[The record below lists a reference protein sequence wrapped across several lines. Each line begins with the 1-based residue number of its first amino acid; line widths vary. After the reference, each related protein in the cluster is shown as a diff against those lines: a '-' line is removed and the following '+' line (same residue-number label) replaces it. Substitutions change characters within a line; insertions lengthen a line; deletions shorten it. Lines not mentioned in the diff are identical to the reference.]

1 MLLVNIHELDII
13 LADPSVVV
21 GLKDEVDDVGRVLS
35 LDGEDVIAAGSAK
48 HLCERAQVDT
58 EGNVAVAAEGV
69 KGFGLEHHG
78 DEGDVG
84 VVHGLQRD
92 ARVIAVEVAV
102 LNKVFDGIDNLLC
115 RQKRLVLF
123 AGEVYLLQHVGL
135 VQACFKH

>member
-21 GLKDEVDDVGRVLS
+21 GLKDEIDDVGRVLS
-35 LDGEDVIAAGSAK
+35 LDSEDVIAAGSAK

-58 EGNVAVAAEGV
+58 KGNVAVAAEGV
-69 KGFGLEHHG
+69 EGFGLEHHG

-92 ARVIAVEVAV
+92 ARVIAVEVTV
-102 LNKVFDGIDNLLC
+102 LNKVLDSIDNLIC
-115 RQKRLVLF
+115 
-123 AGEVYLLQHVGL
+123 
-135 VQACFKH
+135 C